1 MELKQLQYFRAVAK
15 QNSISRAA
23 EALYITQPALSRC
36 IKRLEKEVGTPLIER
51 TSAGVKLTPAGESF
65 LKELDQ
71 VFLHLEQGIHYARKT
86 ANMDSPKLSV
96 VCSFEDF
103 DYKVLELLHH
113 DFPDVQISSDILP
126 PDQAYRE
133 LLAGKAHFAIIP
145 RYNNRT
151 DIVYERLLKEEMLV
165 STSEGH
171 PLHGKPI
178 VRLSEL
184 DGCTCVCNEVAYNW
198 DSIARTCDENHIT
211 LKLLLSGNDHQ
222 TIGRFRSLTDSIL
235 FTPISA
241 TMYRSPDDKRVMTFP
256 SRTTPQVFYRSICL
270 AYQEG
275 KHFSPAE
282 KRFVDLVRA
291 YYRKRGQEIQA
302 FTQTTYPS

>member
-23 EALYITQPALSRC
+23 ETLYITQPALSRC
-36 IKRLEKEVGTPLIER
+36 IKRLEKEIGTPLIER
-51 TSAGVKLTPAGESF
+51 MSIGVKLTPAGEAF

-71 VFLHLEQGIHYARKT
+71 VFLHLEQGVHYARKT
-86 ANMDSPKLSV
+86 ANTDSPKLSV

-133 LLAGKAHFAIIP
+133 LLAGKANFAIIP
-145 RYNNRT
+145 HYNGRT
-151 DIVYERLLKEEMLV
+151 DIVYEELLKEEMLV

-171 PLHGKPI
+171 PLHGRKT
-178 VRLSEL
+178 VLVSEM
-184 DGCTCVCNEVAYNW
+184 DGCTCVCNEVAYDW
-198 DSIARTCDENHIT
+198 DSIARVCDANHIT

-222 TIGRFRSLTDSIL
+222 TIGRFRGLTDSIL
-235 FTPISA
+235 FTPVSA
-241 TMYRSPDDKRVMTFP
+241 TMYRAPEDKRVMTFP
-256 SRTTPQVFYRSICL
+256 SRIVPQIFQRKICL
-270 AYQEG
+270 AYREG
-275 KHFSPAE
+275 RQFSPAE
-282 KRFVDLVRA
+282 KRFVDLVRG
-291 YYRKRGQEIQA
+291 YYRKRKQEIQA
-302 FTQTTYPS
+302 FTNETFGA